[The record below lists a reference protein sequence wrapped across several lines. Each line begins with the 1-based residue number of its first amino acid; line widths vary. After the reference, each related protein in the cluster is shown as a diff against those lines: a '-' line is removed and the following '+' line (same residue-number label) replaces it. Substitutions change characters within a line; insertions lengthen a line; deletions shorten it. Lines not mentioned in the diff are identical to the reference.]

1 MLPGFRFDF
10 RQRIWLLLLRLR
22 GWWQPWQVEHRWS
35 ETTAKVA
42 VRQAWPTSA
51 TVSLHFLQISDSHIT
66 LSPLSGQEVV
76 YGKRM
81 HDAFY
86 GGSPCLWN
94 RSTVQTA
101 PMFRELVDVAASA
114 AVDAVLLS
122 GDIVSFPQA
131 SAVDTVSGLL
141 NETMRY
147 KCGPQQGRRIPHVF
161 TSGNHDW
168 FLEGLPGSQPELQR
182 TWRSALRPLYVSS
195 ATWGDYPQ
203 FDYSSMEVE
212 GVLLVVID
220 NSRYQVTHEQLAFFR
235 EQMLRWL
242 PTFRIPFGTDLW
254 NWCPVQPWPCGEV
267 LPNSASESQEAL
279 EVASELRFMA
289 HFVKVKDLTPSSLN
303 VDLIVKVLASDG
315 RLQCL
320 SGAGLQLACVTVGDE
335 TGTVMLRLAAQ
346 QARLCEPGA
355 TLVLRSA
362 RAEMFAGQVRLEL
375 GRWSRV
381 SALGD
386 AALFAPKIQNDVSS
400 KEYAVDQSQIL
411 NCQRQ
416 SREVLVLHVPLS
428 LTDSL
433 RPHRGFVLCGDPAWG
448 EATDR
453 SWRDERR
460 DPWPKE
466 GNDRAT
472 ELFLEAVQA
481 AAAPAGPLLA
491 VLTGHT
497 HGHDAT
503 VFGRSEEAGHESSS
517 SDTVPSAVQYIC
529 EPSMRGG
536 HRFLN
541 VVLTSA
547 EGPGESR
554 DRKAESLK
562 IVLPDSAISTPV
574 NSMLEHGPT
583 CSIIDMMCDLV
594 YGTSKPEAQLILM
607 KQVPV
612 FSNERGQIE
621 RLTQEGR
628 KLRRIQTCYE
638 AWSRNK
644 LQPSSWRSNPTALRR
659 HSCCEPVISVLAR
672 LDMPWQC
679 PLVPFAQCPSCEST
693 KAQHSVPEPLGVTLS
708 KRTAAHDLL
717 LGLTWAAMK
726 TAYEE
731 SRFGELLGIVTRY
744 TPGHEGQSAC
754 AAPASAGPKS
764 LSRPGEDPEIEHD
777 LAMPPQRKG
786 AKTWRCWGGIK
797 NLEAAAAGIELT
809 AVADGIDAVLH
820 RTTEAVRA
828 GLVLVAHG
836 LPGAPL

>member
-1 MLPGFRFDF
+1 MFHNLMQKSTASKKQSRLNPPAEVHLQPLCGPAFVSTFVNGFGCSCCSFVDGGNHGR
-10 RQRIWLLLLRLR
+10 
-22 GWWQPWQVEHRWS
+22 PWHLGRTSMVGDNCEGRSASQLCSFADVL
-35 ETTAKVA
+35 TA
-42 VRQAWPTSA
+42 QPTSA

-66 LSPLSGQEVV
+66 LSPLSGQEAA

-86 GGSPCLWN
+86 GSSPCLWN

-131 SAVDTVSGLL
+131 SAVDTVGGLL

-147 KCGPQQGRRIPHVF
+147 KCGPQQGRRIPYVF

-182 TWRSALRPLYVSS
+182 TWRSSALRPLYVSS

-220 NSRYQVTHEQLAFFR
+220 NSRYQVSHEQLAFFR

-242 PTFRIPFGTDLW
+242 PT
-254 NWCPVQPWPCGEV
+254 
-267 LPNSASESQEAL
+267 
-279 EVASELRFMA
+279 
-289 HFVKVKDLTPSSLN
+289 VKDLTPSSLN

-362 RAEMFAGQVRLEL
+362 RAEMFAGQLRLEL

-386 AALFAPKIQNDVSS
+386 AALFTPKLQND
-400 KEYAVDQSQIL
+400 
-411 NCQRQ
+411 
-416 SREVLVLHVPLS
+416 VLVLHVPLS

-466 GNDRAT
+466 GNDLAT

-481 AAAPAGPLLA
+481 AAAPTGPLLA
-491 VLTGHT
+491 VLSGHT

-503 VFGRSEEAGHESSS
+503 AFGRTLRSEEPGHGSA
-517 SDTVPSAVQYIC
+517 SDTVASAVQYIC

-547 EGPGESR
+547 EES
-554 DRKAESLK
+554 
-562 IVLPDSAISTPV
+562 
-574 NSMLEHGPT
+574 
-583 CSIIDMMCDLV
+583 
-594 YGTSKPEAQLILM
+594 
-607 KQVPV
+607 
-612 FSNERGQIE
+612 
-621 RLTQEGR
+621 
-628 KLRRIQTCYE
+628 
-638 AWSRNK
+638 
-644 LQPSSWRSNPTALRR
+644 
-659 HSCCEPVISVLAR
+659 
-672 LDMPWQC
+672 
-679 PLVPFAQCPSCEST
+679 
-693 KAQHSVPEPLGVTLS
+693 LGVTLS

-717 LGLTWAAMK
+717 LGLTWAAM
-726 TAYEE
+726 TAYE
-731 SRFGELLGIVTRY
+731 
-744 TPGHEGQSAC
+744 
-754 AAPASAGPKS
+754 
-764 LSRPGEDPEIEHD
+764 PGEDPEIEHD
-777 LAMPPQRKG
+777 LA
-786 AKTWRCWGGIK
+786 WRCWGGIK

-828 GLVLVAHG
+828 GFVLMAHG
-836 LPGAPL
+836 LRGLLKTSSSSCQGRRIFATCESCLEAVQCLLHFLALWADPPMLSYSPGLRLEVMADCTMLREFNQAIWAWQDGDWATFGYGIGKALLAANCSQSQT

>member
-1 MLPGFRFDF
+1 MFHNLMQKSTASKKQSRLNPPAEVHLQPLCGPAFVSTFVNGFGCSCCSFVDGGNHGR
-10 RQRIWLLLLRLR
+10 
-22 GWWQPWQVEHRWS
+22 PWHLGVEHRWS

-42 VRQAWPTSA
+42 VRQAQPTSA

-66 LSPLSGQEVV
+66 LSPLSGQEAA

-86 GGSPCLWN
+86 GSSPCLWN

-131 SAVDTVSGLL
+131 SAVDTVGGLL

-147 KCGPQQGRRIPHVF
+147 KCGPQQGRRIPYVF

-182 TWRSALRPLYVSS
+182 TWRSSALRPLYVSS

-220 NSRYQVTHEQLAFFR
+220 NSRYQVSHEQLAFFR

-242 PTFRIPFGTDLW
+242 PT
-254 NWCPVQPWPCGEV
+254 
-267 LPNSASESQEAL
+267 
-279 EVASELRFMA
+279 
-289 HFVKVKDLTPSSLN
+289 VKDLTPSSLN

-362 RAEMFAGQVRLEL
+362 RAEMFAGQLRLEL

-386 AALFAPKIQNDVSS
+386 AALFTPKLQND
-400 KEYAVDQSQIL
+400 
-411 NCQRQ
+411 
-416 SREVLVLHVPLS
+416 VLVLHVPLS

-466 GNDRAT
+466 GNDLAT

-481 AAAPAGPLLA
+481 AAAPTGPLLA
-491 VLTGHT
+491 VLSGHT

-503 VFGRSEEAGHESSS
+503 AFGRTLRSEEPGHGSA
-517 SDTVPSAVQYIC
+517 SDTVASAVQYIC

-547 EGPGESR
+547 EES
-554 DRKAESLK
+554 
-562 IVLPDSAISTPV
+562 
-574 NSMLEHGPT
+574 
-583 CSIIDMMCDLV
+583 
-594 YGTSKPEAQLILM
+594 
-607 KQVPV
+607 
-612 FSNERGQIE
+612 
-621 RLTQEGR
+621 
-628 KLRRIQTCYE
+628 
-638 AWSRNK
+638 
-644 LQPSSWRSNPTALRR
+644 
-659 HSCCEPVISVLAR
+659 
-672 LDMPWQC
+672 
-679 PLVPFAQCPSCEST
+679 
-693 KAQHSVPEPLGVTLS
+693 LGVTLS

-717 LGLTWAAMK
+717 LGLTWAAM
-726 TAYEE
+726 TAYE
-731 SRFGELLGIVTRY
+731 
-744 TPGHEGQSAC
+744 
-754 AAPASAGPKS
+754 
-764 LSRPGEDPEIEHD
+764 PGEDPEIEHD
-777 LAMPPQRKG
+777 LA
-786 AKTWRCWGGIK
+786 WRCWGGIK

-828 GLVLVAHG
+828 GFVLMAHG
-836 LPGAPL
+836 LRGLLKTSSSSCQGRRIFATCESCLEAVQCLLHFLALWADPPMLSYSPGLRLEVQNLSAEGTSQREGGARRELDVMADCTMLREFNQAIWAWQDGDWATFGYGIGKALLAANCSQSQT

>member
-1 MLPGFRFDF
+1 L
-10 RQRIWLLLLRLR
+10 QLR

-242 PTFRIPFGTDLW
+242 PT
-254 NWCPVQPWPCGEV
+254 
-267 LPNSASESQEAL
+267 
-279 EVASELRFMA
+279 
-289 HFVKVKDLTPSSLN
+289 
-303 VDLIVKVLASDG
+303 
-315 RLQCL
+315 
-320 SGAGLQLACVTVGDE
+320 
-335 TGTVMLRLAAQ
+335 
-346 QARLCEPGA
+346 
-355 TLVLRSA
+355 
-362 RAEMFAGQVRLEL
+362 
-375 GRWSRV
+375 
-381 SALGD
+381 
-386 AALFAPKIQNDVSS
+386 
-400 KEYAVDQSQIL
+400 
-411 NCQRQ
+411 
-416 SREVLVLHVPLS
+416 VLVLHVPLS

-562 IVLPDSAISTPV
+562 IVLSHSAVSTPV

-583 CSIIDMMCDLV
+583 CSTIDMMCDLV
-594 YGTSKPEAQLILM
+594 YGISKAEAQLILM

-638 AWSRNK
+638 AWSCNK

-672 LDMPWQC
+672 
-679 PLVPFAQCPSCEST
+679 
-693 KAQHSVPEPLGVTLS
+693 
-708 KRTAAHDLL
+708 
-717 LGLTWAAMK
+717 
-726 TAYEE
+726 
-731 SRFGELLGIVTRY
+731 
-744 TPGHEGQSAC
+744 TPRSDFEQ
-754 AAPASAGPKS
+754 
-764 LSRPGEDPEIEHD
+764 
-777 LAMPPQRKG
+777 
-786 AKTWRCWGGIK
+786 
-797 NLEAAAAGIELT
+797 
-809 AVADGIDAVLH
+809 
-820 RTTEAVRA
+820 
-828 GLVLVAHG
+828 AHG
-836 LPGAPL
+836 RA

>member
-1 MLPGFRFDF
+1 MYTCHCKPRYLGYSYVPQPHAEEYSQQKAKPTQPTSRSSLATSMWPGFRFDF
-10 RQRIWLLLLRLR
+10 RQRIWLLLLQLR

-42 VRQAWPTSA
+42 VRQAQPTSA

-66 LSPLSGQEVV
+66 LSPLSGQEAA

-86 GGSPCLWN
+86 GSSPCLWN

-131 SAVDTVSGLL
+131 SAVDTVGGLL

-147 KCGPQQGRRIPHVF
+147 KCGPQQGRRIPYVF

-182 TWRSALRPLYVSS
+182 TWRSSALRPLYVSS

-220 NSRYQVTHEQLAFFR
+220 NSRYQVSHEQLAFFR

-242 PTFRIPFGTDLW
+242 PT
-254 NWCPVQPWPCGEV
+254 
-267 LPNSASESQEAL
+267 
-279 EVASELRFMA
+279 
-289 HFVKVKDLTPSSLN
+289 
-303 VDLIVKVLASDG
+303 
-315 RLQCL
+315 
-320 SGAGLQLACVTVGDE
+320 
-335 TGTVMLRLAAQ
+335 
-346 QARLCEPGA
+346 
-355 TLVLRSA
+355 
-362 RAEMFAGQVRLEL
+362 
-375 GRWSRV
+375 
-381 SALGD
+381 
-386 AALFAPKIQNDVSS
+386 
-400 KEYAVDQSQIL
+400 
-411 NCQRQ
+411 
-416 SREVLVLHVPLS
+416 VLVLHVPLS

-466 GNDRAT
+466 GNDLAT

-481 AAAPAGPLLA
+481 AAAPTGPLLA
-491 VLTGHT
+491 VLSGHT

-503 VFGRSEEAGHESSS
+503 AFGRTLRSEEPGHGSA
-517 SDTVPSAVQYIC
+517 SDTVASAVQYIC

-547 EGPGESR
+547 EES
-554 DRKAESLK
+554 
-562 IVLPDSAISTPV
+562 
-574 NSMLEHGPT
+574 
-583 CSIIDMMCDLV
+583 
-594 YGTSKPEAQLILM
+594 
-607 KQVPV
+607 
-612 FSNERGQIE
+612 
-621 RLTQEGR
+621 
-628 KLRRIQTCYE
+628 
-638 AWSRNK
+638 
-644 LQPSSWRSNPTALRR
+644 
-659 HSCCEPVISVLAR
+659 
-672 LDMPWQC
+672 
-679 PLVPFAQCPSCEST
+679 
-693 KAQHSVPEPLGVTLS
+693 LGVTLS

-717 LGLTWAAMK
+717 LGLTWAAM
-726 TAYEE
+726 TAYE
-731 SRFGELLGIVTRY
+731 
-744 TPGHEGQSAC
+744 
-754 AAPASAGPKS
+754 
-764 LSRPGEDPEIEHD
+764 PGEDPEIEHD
-777 LAMPPQRKG
+777 LA
-786 AKTWRCWGGIK
+786 WRCWGGIK

-828 GLVLVAHG
+828 GFVLMAHG
-836 LPGAPL
+836 LRGLLKTSSSSCQGRRIFATCESCLEAVQCLLHFLALWADPPMLSYSPGLRLEVMADCTMLREFNQAIWAWQDGDWATFGYGIGKALLAANCSQSQT